1 MTAVVL
7 RMTIGSVFGLGIWLA
22 LRGALRRPMPLH
34 LAVENFRRQ
43 PSTFGHEAV
52 NDDWWA
58 PLQRRIGPVGVR
70 LFDTSGV
77 GVRVRKR
84 DLRIVHRTAEQHAF
98 VKVVLIIGLP
108 TVIVAGVGLVRLA
121 GFNIPFLFVPPA
133 ALVAGV
139 FGFVVPDLNLRET
152 AEERRAAF
160 RQAFAAY
167 LDLTKVLVAG
177 GSHMDGALYSAAL
190 AGEGWVFGEL
200 TKVVDRARLTGQPT
214 WQAFQDL
221 GDAIG
226 VAELHELAASLELA
240 DRQGASPSEALAR
253 KAEMMIAH
261 QIYEARS
268 EAESATEKMSVP
280 TVIIAFAFL
289 IWLGAPAVAQL
300 LDQTT
305 GL

>member
-1 MTAVVL
+1 MSAVML
-7 RMTIGSVFGLGIWLA
+7 RMVIGAVFGLGIWLA
-22 LRGALRRPMPLH
+22 MRGTLRRPMPLH
-34 LAVENFRRQ
+34 LAVENFRR
-43 PSTFGHEAV
+43 PPASFSHDVVSDE
-52 NDDWWA
+52 WWT
-58 PLQRRIGPVGVR
+58 PLQRRLGPVGVR
-70 LFDTSGV
+70 LFETSGI

-84 DLRIVHRTAEQHAF
+84 DLRIAHRTAEQHAF
-98 VKVVLIIGLP
+98 VKIMLIIGLP
-108 TVIVAGVGLVRLA
+108 LTIVAGAGLLRLA
-121 GFNIPFLFVPPA
+121 GVQIPLAFVPPV

-139 FGFVVPDLNLRET
+139 LGFVVPDLNLRER

-214 WQAFQDL
+214 WQAFHEL

-226 VAELHELAASLELA
+226 VAELHELSASLELA

-253 KAEMMIAH
+253 KAEMMVAH

-300 LDQTT
+300 LDQTS

>member
-1 MTAVVL
+1 MTAVLL
-7 RMTIGSVFGLGIWLA
+7 RMAIGAVFGLGIWLA
-22 LRGALRRPMPLH
+22 LRGTLRKPMPLH
-34 LAVENFRRQ
+34 VAVENFRRQ
-43 PSTFGHEAV
+43 PSTFAHDTTS
-52 NDDWWA
+52 DDWWA
-58 PLQRRIGPVGVR
+58 PLQHRIGPIGVR
-70 LFDTSGV
+70 LFDTTGI
-77 GVRVRKR
+77 GGRVRKR
-84 DLRIVHRTAEQHAF
+84 DLRISHRTAEQHAF
-98 VKVVLIIGLP
+98 LKIVLIVALP
-108 TVIVAGVGLVRLA
+108 LCVLAVAGLLRLA
-121 GFNIPFLFVPPA
+121 GVNLPLLFVPPA
-133 ALVAGV
+133 AILAGAL
-139 FGFVVPDLNLRET
+139 GFLLPDLNLRES
-152 AEERRAAF
+152 ADERRAAF

-221 GDAIG
+221 GEAIG
-226 VAELHELAASLELA
+226 VAELHELSASLELA

-261 QIYEARS
+261 QVYEARS

-300 LDQTT
+300 LDHTSA
-305 GL
+305 L